1 MIRMS
6 ALHQV
11 CCCEPQNHF
20 NTFTMAFRF
29 TAAAAAA
36 AKKQYRMWMP
46 TMPLTLVS
54 ARNATPTRPAIAIF
68 RALPKMTKHEVKE
81 YLIKIYDL
89 PVKKVNTMNYEGK
102 RKVLMARNGFSC
114 FKYKNFKKAVVTFD
128 DSLKDVGLGTRIPD
142 LEEDNADDDI
152 QSTEQSNPSKDSRTL
167 A

>member
-1 MIRMS
+1 MS
-6 ALHQV
+6 ALDQV
-11 CCCEPQNHF
+11 RGCESRKIILAPS
-20 NTFTMAFRF
+20 FTMAFRF
-29 TAAAAAA
+29 TAVAAAA
-36 AKKQYRMWMP
+36 AKQQYRMWMP

-81 YLIKIYDL
+81 YLTKIYDL

-102 RKVLMARNGFSC
+102 RKRVLSRNGMAF
-114 FKYKNFKKAVVTFD
+114 FKYKEFKKAVVTFD
-128 DSLKDVGLGTRIPD
+128 DSLKDVGLGTRIPE
-142 LEEDNADDDI
+142 LEEANVDGDI